1 MSKPTSPGPCADQPT
16 IRSRHGV
23 EALAGHLPTPEGVV
37 GDAINAIRFLA
48 VDAVQRA
55 DSGHPGTAMALAP
68 LAYALYARHLRH
80 DPQDPGWP
88 DRDRFVLSIGHA
100 SLLQYAALHLSGYDL
115 TLDDIAKFRQWGSPA
130 PGHPEPGE
138 TPGVEVAT
146 GPLGQ
151 GVANAVGMAI
161 AERLLARRFNTDEFT
176 IIDHRTWAIAG
187 DGDMMEGVT
196 SEAASLAGHLKVG
209 KLTVFY
215 DDNRI
220 SLEGP
225 TRLHFSEDVGNRFT
239 AYGWQVLRLFDAAD
253 LDAIAEVVGDAVH
266 DERPTLVIVHTH
278 IGIGSP
284 VVGTAEAHG
293 APLGEEAVVVAR
305 EVLGWPHPP
314 FEIPGAVYEHWRQLV
329 ADRAA
334 ARQRWDQEYA
344 AFRREE
350 PNKAAELKRVLAGKL
365 PNGWEEHLPRFEPG
379 TRVASR
385 AASGFAL
392 NAIAPA
398 IPELVGGAADV
409 GPSTK
414 TLLTEEK
421 DIGPRE
427 WAGRNLRFG
436 VREHA
441 MGSILN
447 GLAAHGGVR
456 VFGATF
462 FVFSDYMRPAIRMA
476 ALMQLPVVFVFTHDS
491 IGLGEDG
498 PTHQPVEHL
507 ASLRAIPG
515 LTVIRPAD
523 ANETAQAWRIALEH
537 EGPTALV
544 LSRQDLMTLDP
555 SRVEV
560 AAGASVVAPG
570 DDAVIVATG
579 SEVELALVAHERLAA
594 AGIAARVVSMPSWE
608 LFRAQSSLR
617 REEVIPRG
625 IPSLAVE
632 AGASQG
638 WCEFVDATIGLDR
651 FGASAPAGVLYERF
665 GFSPDAIAG
674 RVRALLG
681 REEGAG
687 DPSREELR

>member
-1 MSKPTSPGPCADQPT
+1 MGEPMSPSPCANQPT
-16 IRSRHGV
+16 IRSRYGV
-23 EALAGHLPTPEGVV
+23 DALAGHLPTPEGVV
-37 GDAINAIRFLA
+37 GDAINAVRFLA
-48 VDAVQRA
+48 VDAVERA

-68 LAYALYARHLRH
+68 LAYALYARHMRH

-100 SLLQYAALHLSGYDL
+100 SLLQYAALHLSGYAL
-115 TLDDIAKFRQWGSPA
+115 ALDDIASFRQWGSRA
-130 PGHPEPGE
+130 PGHPEPGA

-151 GVANAVGMAI
+151 GIANAVGMAI
-161 AERLLARRFNTDEFT
+161 AERLLARRFNTTDYAVV
-176 IIDHRTWAIAG
+176 DHRTWAIAG
-187 DGDMMEGVT
+187 DGDMMEGLT
-196 SEAASLAGHLKVG
+196 SEAASLAGHLKLG

-215 DDNRI
+215 DDNHI

-225 TRLHFSEDVGNRFT
+225 TKLHFSEDVGNRFA

-253 LDAIAEVVGDAVH
+253 IDAIDEAITDARH
-266 DERPTLVIVHTH
+266 DERPSLVIVHTH

-284 VVGTAEAHG
+284 VVGTADAHG
-293 APLGEEAVVVAR
+293 APLGETAVAVAR

-314 FEIPGAVYEHWRQLV
+314 FEVPSPVYQHWQELV
-329 ADRAA
+329 AERAA
-334 ARQRWDQEYA
+334 ARPRWQQMYEV
-344 AFRREE
+344 FRSEE
-350 PNKAAELKRVLAGKL
+350 PGQAAELERVLAAEL
-365 PNGWEEHLPRFEPG
+365 PKGWEEHLPHFEPG
-379 TRVASR
+379 RRIASR
-385 AASGFAL
+385 AASGIVL
-392 NAIAPA
+392 NAITPA

-421 DIGPRE
+421 DVGPRE

-447 GLAAHGGVR
+447 GMAAHGGVR

-476 ALMQLPVVFVFTHDS
+476 ALMKLPVVFVFTHDS

-507 ASLRAIPG
+507 ASLRAMPG

-523 ANETAQAWRIALEH
+523 ANETAQAWRVALERD
-537 EGPTALV
+537 GPTALV
-544 LSRQDLMTLDP
+544 LSRQDLLTLDP
-555 SRVEV
+555 TRVDV
-560 AAGASVVAPG
+560 AAGASMIAAG

-579 SEVELALVAHERLAA
+579 SEVQLAVAASEQLAA
-594 AGIAARVVSMPSWE
+594 EGIGARVASMPSWE
-608 LFRAQSSLR
+608 LFRAQPSER
-617 REEVIPRG
+617 REDVIPPG
-625 IPSLAVE
+625 MPSLAVE

-638 WCEFVDATIGLDR
+638 WREFVEATISIDR
-651 FGASAPAGVLYERF
+651 FGASAPASVLYERF
-665 GFSPDAIAG
+665 GFTSDAIAAA
-674 RVRALLG
+674 VRALLG
-681 REEGAG
+681 RG
-687 DPSREELR
+687 DGTGDRSTGELR